1 MNAQGTMRIGEVHAI
16 LRRDVPDIELSK
28 IRYYE
33 DKGLV
38 RPTRSRKGYRL
49 YSQRDVECLREAI
62 RLANEEFV
70 PLRVV
75 RLRLIEQGLL
85 DDERTQ
91 PSNFQVARASSAS
104 VISMP
109 APSESPS
116 PGRGDVTDLTTNDDD
131 DASPVL
137 SIVSSEPSP
146 FGVDEQEPTP
156 EVEAVLSAPGSVDEP
171 STFLT
176 TVEFLDASGLDAPT
190 MNQLLASGLLRPRV
204 IAQQSA
210 FDELDL
216 RVAHSAGALLARGVD
231 VRFLGSLRR
240 NVEREIGLLNDV
252 TQPIRVPQRGLSVD
266 QARDTA
272 QAVGVELEALRAD
285 LFARALQEYLGV

>member
-1 MNAQGTMRIGEVHAI
+1 
-16 LRRDVPDIELSK
+16 
-28 IRYYE
+28 
-33 DKGLV
+33 
-38 RPTRSRKGYRL
+38 
-49 YSQRDVECLREAI
+49 
-62 RLANEEFV
+62 
-70 PLRVV
+70 
-75 RLRLIEQGLL
+75 
-85 DDERTQ
+85 
-91 PSNFQVARASSAS
+91 
-104 VISMP
+104 MP

-216 RVAHSAGALLARGVD
+216 RVARSAGALLARGVD

>member
-49 YSQRDVECLREAI
+49 YSQRDVACLREAI

-85 DDERTQ
+85 DDERAQ

-109 APSESPS
+109 VPNDAASRASA
-116 PGRGDVTDLTTNDDD
+116 DVTTPEPDDEI
-131 DASPVL
+131 DAPPVL
-137 SIVSSEPSP
+137 SAAASNLMVADDETASP
-146 FGVDEQEPTP
+146 DEDFAES
-156 EVEAVLSAPGSVDEP
+156 SAPVEQP
-171 STFLT
+171 KEFLT
-176 TVEFLDASGLDAPT
+176 TVEFLEASGLDAST
-190 MNQLLASGLLRPRV
+190 MNQLMASGLLRPRIV
-204 IAQQSA
+204 AQQSA
-210 FDELDL
+210 FDALDL
-216 RVAHSAGALLARGVD
+216 RVAHSAGVLLSRGVD

-252 TQPIRVPQRGLSVD
+252 TQPIRLPQRGLSVG
-266 QARDTA
+266 QARDA
-272 QAVGVELEALRAD
+272 SYSVGIELEALRAD
-285 LFARALQEYLGV
+285 LFARALQEYLGD